1 MQPPIFDELNEEN
14 FILFAAK
21 NYDNPQCIDA
31 EEFYEDIARFKYLK
45 RLFRKYQTSQVLQ
58 ERLILNHLVVLGNV
72 FNVSA
77 ATKMLFYK
85 IDEKHWSYLK
95 PFLLFLRFIGESD
108 YVNVPLDKHIVDKL
122 REI

>member
-1 MQPPIFDELNEEN
+1 MQLPLFDELNEEN

-21 NYDNPQCIDA
+21 NYDNPQCLDA

-45 RLFRKYQTSQVLQ
+45 RLFRKYETTQVLQ

-72 FNVSA
+72 FHISA

-85 IDEKHWSYLK
+85 IDEEHWPYLK
-95 PFLLFLRFIGESD
+95 PFLLFLGFIRED
-108 YVNVPLDKHIVDKL
+108 EYVDVQLDKYTVDKL
-122 REI
+122 RKI

>member
-21 NYDNPQCIDA
+21 NYDNPQCLDA

-45 RLFRKYQTSQVLQ
+45 RLFRKYETTRVLQ
-58 ERLILNHLVVLGNV
+58 ERLILNHLVILGNV
-72 FNVSA
+72 FHVSA

-85 IDEKHWSYLK
+85 IEEEHWSYLK
-95 PFLLFLRFIGESD
+95 PFLIFLNFIGESD
-108 YVNVPLDKHIVDKL
+108 YVNIPLDKYIVDKL
-122 REI
+122 RQI